1 MSDPFVMVQLP
12 LMVPRALVEA
22 LVASSAAP
30 PAADDAMARTSTIAS
45 QEILDGDWVI
55 LAGPSAADL
64 ADVGHW
70 YANKDSGDPW
80 VTEVFKITDSSRY
93 FAANVIRLGPTAY
106 DADPDVAAVAEALIG
121 GSTAGVTFA
130 VAPTKLR
137 TVSASGLNT
146 YIHEPSGDPWESLSV
161 WKVENKLGSAAPV
174 LRGYLHRYQ
183 KTHANGRVAV
193 VDQYVLLTS
202 YAPPDASGASEI
214 ELHLT
219 KDGGGPTTAVAIA
232 AALEVSG
239 STAVGVH
246 VLRYTFST

>member
-22 LVASSAAP
+22 LVASSVAP
-30 PAADDAMARTSTIAS
+30 PAADDALARTSNVAF

-55 LAGPSAADL
+55 QAGPSAGDL

-70 YANKDSGDPW
+70 YANKESGDPW
-80 VTEVFKITDSSRY
+80 VTEVLKITDSSRY
-93 FAANVIRLGPTAY
+93 FAASVIRVGPSAY
-106 DADPDVAAVAEALIG
+106 DADPDVAAVVESLIG
-121 GSTAGVTFA
+121 SSSSGVSFA

-137 TVSASGLNT
+137 TVAASGLGT
-146 YIHEPSGDPWESLSV
+146 YVGVPSGFSSGARSV
-161 WKVENKLGSAAPV
+161 WKVENKIGANAPV

-183 KTHANGRVAV
+183 ETQSNGRVAV

-202 YAPPDASGASEI
+202 YAPPDASGASDV

-219 KDGGGPTTAVAIA
+219 KDAGGPTSASGIA
-232 AALEVSG
+232 SALGVSG
-239 STAVGVH
+239 STTVGVH